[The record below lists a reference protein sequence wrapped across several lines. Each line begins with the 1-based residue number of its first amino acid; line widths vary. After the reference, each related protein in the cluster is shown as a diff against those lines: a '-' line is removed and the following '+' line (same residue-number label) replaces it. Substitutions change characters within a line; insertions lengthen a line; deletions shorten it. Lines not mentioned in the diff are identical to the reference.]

1 VLLSDAVFAHVASI
15 LGRLAGSE
23 GPGLPLR
30 GSRPHGGTWLR
41 VLCLLLALAG
51 GVLARPALAD
61 DLTDFEKARA
71 LYEKR
76 NYAGAVNAFMAMVGT
91 DPPRVSERLLQL
103 ESRKYLGAGL
113 LFQGRA
119 DEARNQFRLL
129 LMQEPTYALDPLAFP
144 KDVVTLFLRV
154 QAEVQA
160 EQRHV
165 REAEEQARAEQ
176 QRLQQQAADA
186 ERANLQRLLTLAGE
200 AETERK
206 NSRWIA
212 SMPFGVGQFQNGHKN
227 LGMALAVL
235 ESVAAVASVATYLG
249 HQQIADDRP
258 GQEDLDETRRLES
271 LWRKT
276 NIASFSVF
284 MVLAVYGIVDAHAR
298 FVPSRATARTRPLP
312 PELRDWAKKRNLTWT
327 GLQLKF

>member
-1 VLLSDAVFAHVASI
+1 M
-15 LGRLAGSE
+15 
-23 GPGLPLR
+23 
-30 GSRPHGGTWLR
+30 
-41 VLCLLLALAG
+41 LCLLLVLG
-51 GVLARPALAD
+51 GGLLARPALAD

-76 NYAGAVNAFMAMVGT
+76 NYAGAVNAFMALVGT

-129 LMQEPTYALDPLAFP
+129 LMQEPDYTLDPLAFP
-144 KDVVTLFLRV
+144 KDVVSLFKNV

-160 EQRHV
+160 EQRHL
-165 REAEEQARAEQ
+165 REAEVQARAEQ
-176 QRLQQQAADA
+176 LRQQQQAAEA
-186 ERANLQRLLTLAGE
+186 ERANLQRLMTLAGD

-212 SMPFGVGQFQNGHKN
+212 TLPFGVGQFQNGHKN

-235 ESVAAVASVATYLG
+235 ESVAAVTSVATYLG
-249 HQQIADDRP
+249 HQQIADNRP
-258 GQEDLDETRRLES
+258 SQDDLGETRRLES

-276 NIASFSVF
+276 NIASFTVF
-284 MVLAVYGIVDAHAR
+284 MALAVYGIVDAHAR
-298 FVPSRATARTRPLP
+298 FVPSRVTSRTRPLP
-312 PELRDWAKKRNLTWT
+312 PDLQDWAKKRNISWT